1 MTTSDYVFFK
11 NYYKMIAVDL
21 NKQQTLDADPKAIQQ
36 VSFTGNLEQTGD
48 TAMFS
53 MLKEGKKIFCI
64 FYNSIKDL
72 S

>member
-64 FYNSIKDL
+64 FYNSIVDL

>member
-64 FYNSIKDL
+64 FYNSIEDL

>member
-1 MTTSDYVFFK
+1 
-11 NYYKMIAVDL
+11 MIAVDL

-64 FYNSIKDL
+64 FYNSIVDL